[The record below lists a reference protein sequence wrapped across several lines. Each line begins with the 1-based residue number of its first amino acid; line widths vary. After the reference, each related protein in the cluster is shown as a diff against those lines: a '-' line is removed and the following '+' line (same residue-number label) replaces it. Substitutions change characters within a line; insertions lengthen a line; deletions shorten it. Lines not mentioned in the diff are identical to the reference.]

1 MKKTL
6 TSLILA
12 FALIAMSVGSAFAQ
26 DETPIAGTVQSV
38 EFETNA
44 DTGET
49 VVVVTLLDAEGASH
63 TVRIS
68 LETAESLGLV
78 DLSGGEPSVTDDAIG
93 KEVEIAP
100 ADILEEDNGEEDAE
114 EEHPVGSALSS
125 FFSELLGVDYEFIM
139 AAHKQGVGFGVIAQA
154 LWLTHSVD
162 GGSAEFEALI
172 QAKQSGDYSNIT
184 LADGSTPANWGDVV
198 KSLKKGDNLGR
209 IMSGKAGSSQNG
221 ETTLTSP
228 SQNNNEG
235 GAGNGNG
242 QGNENKGKDNGKGK
256 DKDKGKENGKDN
268 GKGKN
273 K

>member
-12 FALIAMSVGSAFAQ
+12 IALIAMSAGSALAQ
-26 DETPIAGTVQSV
+26 DETPIAGAVQAV

-49 VVVVTLLDAEGASH
+49 VVVVTLLDAEGTSH

-68 LETAESLGLV
+68 LETAEALGLV
-78 DLSGGEPSVTDDAIG
+78 DLSGSEPSVKEDAIG

-100 ADILEEDNGEEDAE
+100 ADILDDENGEEDTE
-114 EEHPVGSALSS
+114 EEHPVGSALSN
-125 FFSELLGVDYEFIM
+125 FFSELLGVDYEIVM
-139 AAHKQGVGFGVIAQA
+139 AAHEQGVGFGVIAQA
-154 LWLTHSVD
+154 LWLTHNV
-162 GGSAEFEALI
+162 GGGTAEFEALI

-198 KSLKKGDNLGR
+198 KSLKKGDNLGS

-221 ETTLTSP
+221 DTTLTSP
-228 SQNNNEG
+228 SQNNNG
-235 GAGNGNG
+235 GGSENNNG
-242 QGNENKGKDNGKGK
+242 QGNENKGKENGKGKGK
-256 DKDKGKENGKDN
+256 DKGNGKEN

>member
-6 TSLILA
+6 TSLVLA
-12 FALIAMSVGSAFAQ
+12 LALIAMSAGSAFAQ
-26 DETPIAGTVQSV
+26 DPAPVTGTVQAV
-38 EFETNA
+38 EFETNT

-49 VVVVTLLDAEGASH
+49 VVAVTLLDAEGASH

-68 LETAESLGLV
+68 LETAEALGLV
-78 DLSGGEPSVTDDAIG
+78 DLSGSEPAVTEDAIG

-100 ADILEEDNGEEDAE
+100 TDILEEDIGEEDAE
-114 EEHPVGSALSS
+114 EEHPVGSALSN
-125 FFSELLGVDYEFIM
+125 FFSELLGVDYEIIM
-139 AAHKQGVGFGVIAQA
+139 AAHKQGAGFGVIAQA
-154 LWLTHSVD
+154 LWLTHNVD
-162 GGSAEFEALI
+162 GGTAEFEALI

-209 IMSGKAGSSQNG
+209 IMSGKAEDSQNG
-221 ETTLTSP
+221 DATLTSP
-228 SQNNNEG
+228 SQNNNGG
-235 GAGNGNG
+235 GAENNNG
-242 QGNENKGKDNGKGK
+242 QGNENKGKDKG
-256 DKDKGKENGKDN
+256 KDKGKENGKEN